1 MNVQINPREEDACLL
16 EYGSVDVDSHMSVRI
31 SAVFVLL
38 ALSAA
43 GALLPLIAAKWKRIK
58 LPTWFF
64 FLARYFG
71 SGAIVSTAFV
81 HLLVDTSAT
90 LTKPCL
96 GGTWVEYPWA
106 QAIVLMSLF
115 TIFVFDVIA
124 HKKFQSD
131 LRDGSC
137 SESESNDNLDVITDV
152 TDHKL
157 SEDLESDLKKQ
168 NGPSHMVDEFY
179 TKELLMKRMLNCVIL
194 EAGVVFHSVFV
205 GLSLAMSGNEF
216 ITLYIA
222 ICFHQ
227 FFEGMGLGTRFAS
240 LEWPKKYNYVP
251 WLSGF
256 IFSLATPVA
265 MAGGLGVRKTYSVE
279 SRTGLITTGVFN
291 AACAGVLIY
300 SGVSELMAADFIYS
314 EEFRDKDMKLLVLA
328 LLSFSLGAGIMAFL
342 GKWA

>member
-1 MNVQINPREEDACLL
+1 MV
-16 EYGSVDVDSHMSVRI
+16 VRI
-31 SAVFVLL
+31 TAVFVLL
-38 ALSAA
+38 VLSAA
-43 GALLPLIAAKWKRIK
+43 GALLPVVAVKWKRIK
-58 LPTWFF
+58 LPTMSI

-71 SGAIVSTAFV
+71 SGAIVATAFV
-81 HLLVDTSAT
+81 HLLVDTSVT

-96 GGTWVEYPWA
+96 GGTFVEYPWA

-124 HKKFQSD
+124 HKKFQSE
-131 LRDGSC
+131 LRSGAS
-137 SESESNDNLDVITDV
+137 SETESNNDTKIVHDV
-152 TDHKL
+152 TADKL
-157 SEDLESDLKKQ
+157 NEDLELDLKNE
-168 NGPSHMVDEFY
+168 NGSTHVVDQFY
-179 TKELLMKRMLNCVIL
+179 TRELLMKRMLNCVIL

-205 GLSLAMSGNEF
+205 GLSLAMSGNKF

-251 WLSGF
+251 WLLGL

-279 SRTGLITTGVFN
+279 SRTGLIITGVFN
-291 AACAGVLIY
+291 ATCAGVLIY

-328 LLSFSLGAGIMAFL
+328 LFLFSLGAGIMAFL